1 MGHYRCAPA
10 VCVLRS
16 TRITHQIVPCID
28 CVLERSCIST
38 ALVCRPDRYSA
49 MLGVGVDDLLVRTW
63 DSGVISAEA
72 VVGWARLAERWS
84 TYELGADSALA
95 EEARRVVL
103 SPGSHEMWGG
113 RERMRVGGPEGRA

>member
-1 MGHYRCAPA
+1 MYRLC
-10 VCVLRS
+10 LG
-16 TRITHQIVPCID
+16 T
-28 CVLERSCIST
+28 L
-38 ALVCRPDRYSA
+38 LVCRPDRYSA
-49 MLGVGVDDLLVRTW
+49 TLGAGIDDLLVRTW
-63 DSGVISAEA
+63 DLVMSSAEA
-72 VVGWARLAERWS
+72 VVGWARLAEQWS